1 MSYKNSEGIPDPTAG
16 EAMRLAGHMPTRIW
30 NIYQALNSVAG
41 LHGLELMGL
50 KDKKTG
56 KKWPQRR

>member
-1 MSYKNSEGIPDPTAG
+1 MSYKNNEGYPDPTAG
-16 EAMRLAGHMPTRIW
+16 KAIRRAGHMPTRIW

-41 LHGLELMGL
+41 LHGLEIMGL

-56 KKWPQRR
+56 KKWPK

>member
-1 MSYKNSEGIPDPTAG
+1 MSYNNSEGIPDPTAG

-41 LHGLELMGL
+41 LHGLEIMGL
-50 KDKKTG
+50 RDRKAG
-56 KKWPQRR
+56 KEWPK